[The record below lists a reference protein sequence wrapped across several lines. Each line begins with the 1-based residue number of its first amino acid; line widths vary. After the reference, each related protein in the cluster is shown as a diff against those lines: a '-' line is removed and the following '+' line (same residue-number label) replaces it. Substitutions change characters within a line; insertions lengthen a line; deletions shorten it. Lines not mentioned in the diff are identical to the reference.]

1 MTANNKTIT
10 SKQQQQ
16 RAWLCINWEVVFS
29 PVPCGDWAHSATQA
43 PKTPTNAVDSCMR
56 AALHRSNPALS
67 RMAKSPTC
75 RWWRGIWLNIQH
87 VYKHRNSPTHLLTE
101 LMMILVMIM
110 LNSAKN
116 SVTSPHGGFHGV
128 GWQRLWE
135 TQPARKVK
143 GTLHCLIYSR
153 NVLYIIE
160 RKKSDKFS
168 SSTSALVEMKEILF
182 KVDYNR
188 SHFVHFFRNRSWI
201 AQIKL
206 F

>member
-1 MTANNKTIT
+1 MIT

-16 RAWLCINWEVVFS
+16 CAWLCINWEVILS

-75 RWWRGIWLNIQH
+75 RRWRGTWLNIQH
-87 VYKHRNSPTHLLTE
+87 VYKHWDSPIHLLAK
-101 LMMILVMIM
+101 LIMILVMIM

-116 SVTSPHGGFHGV
+116 SVSSPHGGFHGV

-143 GTLHCLIYSR
+143 GTLSYLFKKCALYYSKEK
-153 NVLYIIE
+153 V
-160 RKKSDKFS
+160 KFS
-168 SSTSALVEMKEILF
+168 SSTNSKLWWKWKKQTKKNF
-182 KVDYNR
+182 DYNR
-188 SHFVHFFRNRSWI
+188 SHFNIFLLNSWI

-206 F
+206 L